1 MDEREVKKQY
11 MKLEKKIQFA
21 PYIENIE
28 RLKSSITPKKNMELK
43 SLLVGASHHDGTLQE
58 KSLELLKKKI
68 DQLDSSMSKEN
79 QAKDEKMNQLMT
91 RAKIQ
96 HSRSI
101 WYRKLRN
108 KYNKTKRFKKS
119 NLTPIPEGSKET
131 DSRSRS
137 PWRTSIPRQRSK
149 KKWFFGLF

>member
-1 MDEREVKKQY
+1 MDERDVKKEY
-11 MKLEKKIQFA
+11 MKLEKKVQFA
-21 PYIENIE
+21 PYVENIE

-43 SLLVGASHHDGTLQE
+43 SLLVGASHHEGSLQS

-101 WYRKLRN
+101 RYRKLRN
-108 KYNKTKRFKKS
+108 KYNKTKKFKKS
-119 NLTPIPEGSKET
+119 NLSPIQEGSKET

-137 PWRTSIPRQRSK
+137 PWRTSMPRQQSK